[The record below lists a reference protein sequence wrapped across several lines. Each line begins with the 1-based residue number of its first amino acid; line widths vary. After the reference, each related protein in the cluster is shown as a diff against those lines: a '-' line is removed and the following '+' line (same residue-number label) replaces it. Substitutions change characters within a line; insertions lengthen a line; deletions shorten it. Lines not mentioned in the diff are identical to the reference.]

1 MTSEQFSMKQN
12 GRKAGE
18 VRMSETITA
27 LSVLGAAAVACII
40 GLIVIYFKEKKMKEK
55 PTYYSAVGNW
65 LSGKRR

>member
-1 MTSEQFSMKQN
+1 MLTGN
-12 GRKAGE
+12 GRKTGE
-18 VRMSETITA
+18 VGMSENIFI

-40 GLIVIYFKEKKMKEK
+40 GLIVINFREKKMKKK